1 MPSKQKKDVSSQSV
15 ASVSPEIKSAKTPT
29 KIEPLRG
36 HLERRFV
43 RCGKA
48 NCKCAKG
55 ELHGPYF
62 LRRWRNGGKK
72 RSNYVKKRDVFVT
85 FKAVSEYKRNK
96 QETRELIRDI
106 NRTGNGMLKALGAV
120 LRSWNK

>member
-36 HLERRFV
+36 HLERRMV

-55 ELHGPYF
+55 ELHGPYY
-62 LRRWRNGGKK
+62 LRRWRNGRKK

-85 FKAVSEYKRNK
+85 FEACLEYKRNR
-96 QETRELIRDI
+96 QETRKLIREI
-106 NRTGNGMLKALGAV
+106 NESGNAMWKAMRGI
-120 LRSWNK
+120 LREWTR